1 MERKKMYLS
10 PTIVVVNIVPV
21 RLMGISGG
29 QEQYTIDTND
39 AQDADFVY
47 FNSRSSSGD
56 TFYDD

>member
-1 MERKKMYLS
+1 MYLS
-10 PTIVVVNIVPV
+10 PTIVVVNIMPV

-56 TFYDD
+56 TFDDD